1 MVSSLVLS
9 EPHKRC
15 TLDILS
21 SGSPRAPSPK
31 PKSTGPMDKCRDL
44 SDKRVEAAVNRAVK
58 SITDNPTDW
67 EITERDSRPTASTS
81 PLGAAR
87 KRHTAGLDEHQERA
101 LTAVLEFE
109 QDEAAMEFRA

>member
-1 MVSSLVLS
+1 
-9 EPHKRC
+9 
-15 TLDILS
+15 
-21 SGSPRAPSPK
+21 
-31 PKSTGPMDKCRDL
+31 MDKYRDL

-58 SITDNPTDW
+58 SITDNPTDL
-67 EITERDSRPTASTS
+67 EITERDSTASTS

-109 QDEAAMEFRA
+109 QDEAAMELRA